1 MANVTVIPATRN
13 FHTGIR
19 KDAVVQKKTAGYA
32 RVSTDSEEQQ
42 TSYEAQVDYYTNYI
56 KNNPEWEFV
65 GVYTDEG
72 ISATGTKHRDG
83 FNQMIQDALDGKIDL
98 IVTKSVSRFARN
110 TVDSLTTV
118 RLLKANGIGVYF
130 EKENIYTFDGKGE
143 LLLTIMS
150 SLAQEESRSISEN
163 VTWGQRK
170 RFADGKVSI
179 AYSSFLGYQKGEDG
193 QMEIVPEEAEIVR
206 LIYRMFMQGKTPY
219 AIAKYLMEK
228 KIPTPTGKQR
238 WQHRTI
244 ENILTNEKYKGDARL
259 QKCYTVDF
267 LSKKRKVNEG
277 EVPQYY
283 VEGSHDAIIAP
294 AEWQMVQLEMERR
307 RNMGRSHNCC
317 GPFSAKLKC
326 GDCGEFFGSKVWH
339 SNSKY
344 KRTIWQCNAKFK
356 GESKCTT
363 PHLYEQRIQELFLEA
378 LGRLLENRETV
389 IDDCRAVMDV
399 LGDCSSIEKELETV
413 SGEMEVVTGLIQ
425 KLVVEN
431 ATRKLDQNDYRR
443 KYEGYVN
450 KYAALESR
458 MDSLKKDRESREIKF
473 DIFSGFLFELS
484 ELEELPLEF
493 DVKLF
498 HSLVD
503 YATVY
508 HDGRIV
514 FQFRNGMDRNN
525 NIKGDGCPGIQCG
538 DAGSGAYFR

>member
-1 MANVTVIPATRN
+1 MTP
-13 FHTGIR
+13 
-19 KDAVVQKKTAGYA
+19 
-32 RVSTDSEEQQ
+32 S
-42 TSYEAQVDYYTNYI
+42 
-56 KNNPEWEFV
+56 
-65 GVYTDEG
+65 
-72 ISATGTKHRDG
+72 
-83 FNQMIQDALDGKIDL
+83 
-98 IVTKSVSRFARN
+98 
-110 TVDSLTTV
+110 
-118 RLLKANGIGVYF
+118 
-130 EKENIYTFDGKGE
+130 
-143 LLLTIMS
+143 S
-150 SLAQEESRSISEN
+150 SLRS
-163 VTWGQRK
+163 G
-170 RFADGKVSI
+170 
-179 AYSSFLGYQKGEDG
+179 SS
-193 QMEIVPEEAEIVR
+193 
-206 LIYRMFMQGKTPY
+206 
-219 AIAKYLMEK
+219 
-228 KIPTPTGKQR
+228 
-238 WQHRTI
+238 
-244 ENILTNEKYKGDARL
+244 
-259 QKCYTVDF
+259 C
-267 LSKKRKVNEG
+267 
-277 EVPQYY
+277 
-283 VEGSHDAIIAP
+283 
-294 AEWQMVQLEMERR
+294 RR
-307 RNMGRSHNCC
+307 RYNGGRTRGGAITAAARFRQSSN
-317 GPFSAKLKC
+317 AATAAY
-326 GDCGEFFGSKVWH
+326 FGSKVWH

-378 LGRLLENRETV
+378 LGRLLENRETI

-514 FQFRNGMDRNN
+514 FRFRNGTE
-525 NIKGDGCPGIQCG
+525 IETII
-538 DAGSGAYFR
+538 